1 MFMKKIRKANKAGFT
16 LLEIMLVVAI
26 LVVLT
31 GITYIG
37 VEDAINRSK
46 NQQDTASDKFVNQ
59 LQSQTDY
66 IRTSMLRGTPAH
78 GAASST

>member
-1 MFMKKIRKANKAGFT
+1 MKKIRKANKAGFT

-37 VEDAINRSK
+37 VDEAINRSK
-46 NQQDTASDKFVNQ
+46 NQQETASDKFVNQ
-59 LQSQTDY
+59 LREQTDY
-66 IRTSMLRGTPAH
+66 IRTSMLRGTPSQ